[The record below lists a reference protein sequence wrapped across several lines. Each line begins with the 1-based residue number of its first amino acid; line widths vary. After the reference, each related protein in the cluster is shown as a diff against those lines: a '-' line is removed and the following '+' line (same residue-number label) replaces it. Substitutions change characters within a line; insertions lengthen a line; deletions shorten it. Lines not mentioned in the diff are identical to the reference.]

1 MPRIGIITALDKE
14 AATFAVWS
22 SYAQNDHGIQ
32 TTLAGPGP
40 DNAVIAAERLLDAGF
55 EVLISWGLAGGLD
68 PALAPGTLVVCERV
82 LTTDDQAIASDV
94 EWTAKL
100 TAKFASL
107 TAVTGTVLSV
117 REPVG
122 ASAEKGRLRATFAA
136 DVVDMEAAAV
146 SKVATAARVPFA
158 AVKCVVDPAD
168 FDLPRAALAAFTSAG
183 VLNVWAMTA
192 HMLRHPVEIP
202 AMLRLG
208 RGYREAIHTL
218 TAAATELEDFA
229 NA

>member
-14 AATFAVWS
+14 AATFPASS
-22 SYAQNDHGIQ
+22 SYARDDHGIQ
-32 TTLAGPGP
+32 TTLAGPGA
-40 DNAVIAAERLLDAGF
+40 DNAAAAAERLLDAGF

-100 TAKFASL
+100 MAKFAAL
-107 TAVTGTVLSV
+107 AAVTGTVLSV
-117 REPVG
+117 EAPVG
-122 ASAEKGRLRATFAA
+122 ASAEKGRLRTSFAA

-183 VLNVWAMTA
+183 AVNAWAMTA
-192 HMLRHPVEIP
+192 HMLRRPVEIP

-208 RGYREAIHTL
+208 RSYRAAIHAL
-218 TAAATELEDFA
+218 TAAAAELEGFA